1 VTGTILGPCTQ
12 RVWIT
17 KNNYLIHSK
26 KTEKLVLVKRP
37 LVIQGLGEARPPEI
51 GKGSREIHK
60 RGRKKEI
67 GPDFVP

>member
-1 VTGTILGPCTQ
+1 LDYKKQLSDPF
-12 RVWIT
+12 
-17 KNNYLIHSK
+17 K
-26 KTEKLVLVKRP
+26 KTEKLVPVKPP
-37 LVIQGLGEARPPEI
+37 LAIQSLGEARPPEI